1 VPVGAM
7 EVAIPAGLCAD
18 YDLVGAL
25 QSKRRFGHLMD
36 IDLQELRGYIADM
49 YTDVATLPR
58 GNFHFPTGRPLLEML
73 GYSPDLLDKVPLGA
87 IESFAGVGYHFDL
100 EPLREGE
107 RVLDLGSGS
116 GTDAFF
122 AALQVG
128 AKGHVTGLD
137 MTDAMLEKAHRNLEV
152 SSLSNVSFKKGFAE
166 SLPLDDQSFDVVIS
180 NGVINLSPV
189 KETVFAEIRRVL
201 VPGGRLMFSDIVTGV
216 ELPDSVRDNCAL
228 WAECIGGAQEAQRY
242 LRLIEKAGFK
252 IEKTSPNDS
261 YEFTQDS
268 TLSAAKKFRVHSIS
282 ILARRL

>member
-1 VPVGAM
+1 V
-7 EVAIPAGLCAD
+7 E
-18 YDLVGAL
+18 AL
-25 QSKRRFGHLMD
+25 QSKRRSGHIMD

-58 GNFHFPTGRPLLEML
+58 GKFHFPTGRPLLEML
-73 GYSPDLLDKVPLGA
+73 GYSPELLDKVPSGA

-189 KETVFAEIRRVL
+189 KETVFAEIHRVL

>member
-1 VPVGAM
+1 MCGWCVRGCNSSR
-7 EVAIPAGLCAD
+7 LCAD
-18 YDLVGAL
+18 YDLAEPL
-25 QSKRRFGHLMD
+25 QSERRLGHIMG

-49 YTDVATLPR
+49 YTDVAELPR
-58 GNFHFPTGRPLLEML
+58 GKFHFPTGRPILELL
-73 GYSPDLLDKVPLGA
+73 GYSPELLDKIPSGA
-87 IESFAGVGYHFDL
+87 LESFAGVGYHFDL

-107 RVLDLGSGS
+107 RVLDLGSGA

-137 MTDAMLEKAHRNLEV
+137 MTEAMLEKAHSNLEV
-152 SSLSNVSFKKGFAE
+152 SSLSNVSFRKGYAE

-189 KETVFAEIRRVL
+189 KDTVFSEIRRVL

-216 ELPDSVRDNCAL
+216 DLPDSVRDNCAL
-228 WAECIGGAQEAQRY
+228 WAECIGGAQESKRY
-242 LRLIEKAGFK
+242 LRQIEKAGFK
-252 IEKTSPNDS
+252 IEKTSPNERYS
-261 YEFTQDS
+261 FSQDS
-268 TLSAAKKFRVHSIS
+268 TETAAQKFQVHSIS

>member
-1 VPVGAM
+1 M
-7 EVAIPAGLCAD
+7 KVAIPTRLWPEYGL
-18 YDLVGAL
+18 GKAL
-25 QSKRRFGHLMD
+25 QSKHRFRPIMN

-58 GNFHFPTGRPLLEML
+58 GKFHFPTGRPLLELL
-73 GYSPDLLDKVPLGA
+73 GYSPELLDKIPIGA
-87 IESFAGVGYHFDL
+87 TESFAGVGYHFDL

-107 RVLDLGSGS
+107 RVLDLGSGA

-128 AKGHVTGLD
+128 AKGRVTGID
-137 MTDAMLEKAHRNLEV
+137 MTEAMLDKALRNLEV
-152 SSLSNVSFKKGFAE
+152 SLLANVSFQKGYAE
-166 SLPLDDQSFDVVIS
+166 SLPLDDESFDVVIS

-189 KETVFAEIRRVL
+189 KDTVFSEIHRVL

-228 WAECIGGAQEAQRY
+228 WAECIGGAQESQRY
-242 LRLIEKAGFK
+242 LRLIERAGFK

-261 YEFTQDS
+261 YAFTRGS
-268 TLSAAKKFRVHSIS
+268 TQNAAQKFRVRSIS
-282 ILARRL
+282 ILARRV